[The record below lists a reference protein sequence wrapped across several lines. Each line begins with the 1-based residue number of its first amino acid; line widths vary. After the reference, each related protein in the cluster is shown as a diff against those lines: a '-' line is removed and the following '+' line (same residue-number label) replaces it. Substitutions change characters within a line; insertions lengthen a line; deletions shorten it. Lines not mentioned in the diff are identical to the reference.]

1 MGTRILLTASGLFM
15 LALGLLASFF
25 PQEVL
30 LYATMQP
37 SNLGILLVQATG
49 ALYAGFGVIN
59 WAASGTLLGRDYNR
73 PLALGNFLHFTMMTF
88 ALAKALVAGTLNP
101 TVAALGVPYLLF
113 AASFGKTLVAR
124 PARAPRRRQTWGG
137 AGV

>member
-1 MGTRILLTASGLFM
+1 MSTRILLIASGLFLFVPG
-15 LALGLLASFF
+15 LAASFF

-30 LYATMQP
+30 FYARMQP
-37 SNLGILLVQATG
+37 TDLGILLVQATG
-49 ALYAGFGVIN
+49 ALYAGFGVVN
-59 WAASGTLLGRDYNR
+59 WAARGNPLGWDYNR
-73 PLALGNFLHFTMMTF
+73 PLVLGNFLHFTMMTF